1 MLCGMAVRAVTY
13 DEVGVMRSE
22 PQIFFGMTRLAALF
36 LSLGWAKLVRRSWI
50 WIPKQSSPFKRYP

>member
-13 DEVGVMRSE
+13 DEVGVMKSV
-22 PQIFFGMTRLAALF
+22 PQIYFGMIRLATLF
-36 LSLGWAKLVRRSWI
+36 PSLGWAKLVRHSWI